1 MRSKLLKGVTKQV
14 VTDTLSMAWPSVLE
28 FVFLQLISMID
39 SVMVAGLGKAAVA
52 AIGLTNQ
59 AMFIRLIPCTAGNI
73 ALAAMVAR
81 RRGENNR
88 EAANRILITGIAFQL
103 VVGAVISILFFVFAD
118 GIVRF
123 CGSNA
128 DTHEYG
134 VTYLR
139 TFALATCLTVIQTG
153 ICAAQRGA
161 GKTKISLLVH
171 IVSSLVNV
179 TFNYLLI
186 EGRFGFP
193 RLEIFGAA
201 LASVIGIFTSSVVG
215 VLTLFGKDH
224 FLSLSFIIKNR
235 IKPAFSTLKRIL
247 RLMVGSLIEQSL
259 TRAGF
264 LLAVMMIARL
274 GTDELAAHQAVMNVA
289 GLVTAT
295 ANGLQGALVALIGRA
310 FGQHDFEK
318 AGGHIK
324 VTRIIG
330 IIFSVLVSLVFIF
343 LGRNILS
350 IYFKDAVKDAAVI
363 EIGMKLMY
371 LAAIL
376 VFFMMQSVIGM
387 GCLHGAGD
395 TMFSALV
402 GVTCVLVIRNVI
414 GYVCGIVLDWPF
426 TGIMGVWFGLI
437 ADHFSRTVITTVR
450 MRGKKWIKLNI

>member
-1 MRSKLLKGVTKQV
+1 MRNKLFKGVTKQT

-28 FVFLQLISMID
+28 FVFLQLVSMID
-39 SVMVAGLGKAAVA
+39 SVMVAGLGKSAVA

-59 AMFIRLIPCTAGNI
+59 AMFIRLIPATAGNI

-88 EAANRILITGIAFQL
+88 EAANRILVTGLTFQII
-103 VVGAVISILFFVFAD
+103 VGAVISAVFFIFAD
-118 GIVRF
+118 GIVKF

-128 DTHEYG
+128 DTHAYA

-139 TFALATCLTVIQTG
+139 TFAVATCLTVIQTG

-161 GKTKISLLVH
+161 GKTKISLVVH

-186 EGRFGFP
+186 EGHLGFP

-201 LASVIGIFTSSVVG
+201 LASTFGLFASAVVG
-215 VLTLFGKDH
+215 VLSLLKKDN
-224 FLSLSFIIKNR
+224 FLSLPFILKNR
-235 IKPAFSTLKRIL
+235 IKPAFNTLKRIL

-264 LLAVMMIARL
+264 LLTVMMIARL

-289 GLVTAT
+289 GLVTST

-318 AGGHIK
+318 AHGYIK
-324 VTRIIG
+324 VTRMIG
-330 IIFSVLVSLVFIF
+330 IIFSVIVSLVFIF
-343 LGRNILS
+343 LGRSILL
-350 IYFKDAVKDAAVI
+350 IYFKETETNVL
-363 EIGMKLMY
+363 EIGMALMY
-371 LAAIL
+371 MAAIL
-376 VFFMMQSVIGM
+376 VFFTMQSVIGM

-402 GVTCVLVIRNVI
+402 GVICVLVIRNVI
-414 GYVCGIVLDWPF
+414 AYLFGIVIDWPL
-426 TGIMGVWFGLI
+426 TGIVGVWCGLI
-437 ADHFSRTVITTVR
+437 ADHLARTIITTIR
-450 MRGKKWIKLNI
+450 MRGKKWIKMNV

>member
-1 MRSKLLKGVTKQV
+1 MRNKLLKGITKQT

-39 SVMVAGLGKAAVA
+39 SVMVAGLGKSAVA

-59 AMFIRLIPCTAGNI
+59 AMFIRLIPTTAGNI

-81 RRGENNR
+81 RRGENNQ
-88 EAANRILITGIAFQL
+88 EAANRILVTALSFNLL
-103 VVGAVISILFFVFAD
+103 VSAVISTVFFIFAE

-128 DTHEYG
+128 DTHEYA

-139 TFALATCLTVIQTG
+139 TFACATCLTTLQTG

-161 GKTKISLLVH
+161 GKTKISLVVH

-186 EGRFGFP
+186 EGHLGFP

-201 LASVIGIFTSSVVG
+201 LASVFGLFTSSVVG
-215 VLTLFGKDH
+215 VISLFKKDS
-224 FLSLSFIIKNR
+224 FLSLPYIIKNR
-235 IKPAFSTLKRIL
+235 IKPAFATLKRIL
-247 RLMVGSLIEQSL
+247 KLMVGSLIEQSL

-264 LLAVMMIARL
+264 LLTVMMIARL

-289 GLVTAT
+289 GLVTST

-318 AGGHIK
+318 AGGYIK
-324 VTRIIG
+324 VTRAIG

-343 LGRNILS
+343 LGRNILL
-350 IYFKDAVKDAAVI
+350 IYFKETETAVL
-363 EIGMKLMY
+363 EIGMGLMY
-371 LAAIL
+371 MAAVL
-376 VFFMMQSVIGM
+376 VFFTMQSVIGM

-402 GVTCVLVIRNVI
+402 GVVCVLVIRNI
-414 GYVCGIVLDWPF
+414 IAYFFGIVIDWPL
-426 TGIMGVWFGLI
+426 TGIMGVWCGLI
-437 ADHFSRTVITTVR
+437 ADHLARTIITSVR
-450 MRGKKWIKLNI
+450 MRGNKWIKMGI

>member
-1 MRSKLLKGVTKQV
+1 MRSKLFKGVTKQV

-59 AMFIRLIPCTAGNI
+59 AMFIRLIPTTAGNI

-81 RRGENNR
+81 RRGENNK
-88 EAANRILITGIAFQL
+88 EAANRILVTALTFNL
-103 VVGAVISILFFVFAD
+103 AVSAVISLLFFIFAHE
-118 GIVRF
+118 IVRF

-128 DTHEYG
+128 DTHQYA

-139 TFALATCLTVIQTG
+139 TFAVATCLTTLQTG

-161 GKTKISLLVH
+161 GKTKISLVVH

-186 EGRFGFP
+186 EGHLGFP

-201 LASVIGIFTSSVVG
+201 LASAIGLFTSATVG
-215 VLTLFGKDH
+215 VLSLLKKDN
-224 FLSLSFIIKNR
+224 FLSLPFIIRNR

-247 RLMVGSLIEQSL
+247 QLMVGSLIEQSL

-264 LLAVMMIARL
+264 LLTVMMIARL

-295 ANGLQGALVALIGRA
+295 GNGLQGALVALIGRA

-318 AGGHIK
+318 ARGHIT
-324 VTRIIG
+324 VTRTIG
-330 IIFSVLVSLVFIF
+330 IIFSVVVSLVFIF
-343 LGRNILS
+343 LGKNILL
-350 IYFKDAVKDAAVI
+350 IYFKETETKVI
-363 EIGMKLMY
+363 EIGMGLMY

-376 VFFMMQSVIGM
+376 VFFTMQSIIGM

-402 GVTCVLVIRNVI
+402 GVTCVLVIRNVV
-414 GYVCGIVLDWPF
+414 GYVCGIALDWAF

-437 ADHFSRTVITTVR
+437 ADHFSRTVITTIR
-450 MRGKKWIKLNI
+450 MRGKKWIKMNI

>member
-1 MRSKLLKGVTKQV
+1 MRSKLFKGVTKQV

-59 AMFIRLIPCTAGNI
+59 AMFIRLIPTTAGNI

-81 RRGENNR
+81 RRGENNK
-88 EAANRILITGIAFQL
+88 EAANRILVTALSFNL
-103 VVGAVISILFFVFAD
+103 AVSAVISLLFFIFAHE
-118 GIVRF
+118 IVRF

-128 DTHEYG
+128 DTHQYA

-139 TFALATCLTVIQTG
+139 TFAVATCLTTLQTG

-161 GKTKISLLVH
+161 GKTKISLVVH

-186 EGRFGFP
+186 EGHLGFP

-201 LASVIGIFTSSVVG
+201 LASAIGLFTSATVG
-215 VLTLFGKDH
+215 VLSLLKKDN
-224 FLSLSFIIKNR
+224 FLSLPFIIRNR

-247 RLMVGSLIEQSL
+247 QLMVGSLIEQSL

-264 LLAVMMIARL
+264 LLTVMMIARL

-295 ANGLQGALVALIGRA
+295 GNGLQGALVALIGRA

-318 AGGHIK
+318 ARGHIT
-324 VTRIIG
+324 VTRTIG
-330 IIFSVLVSLVFIF
+330 IIFSVVVSLVFIF
-343 LGRNILS
+343 LGKNILL
-350 IYFKDAVKDAAVI
+350 IYFKETETNVI
-363 EIGMKLMY
+363 EIGMGLMY

-376 VFFMMQSVIGM
+376 VFFTMQSIIGM

-402 GVTCVLVIRNVI
+402 GVTCVLVIRNVV
-414 GYVCGIVLDWPF
+414 GYVCGIALDWAF

-437 ADHFSRTVITTVR
+437 ADHFSRTVITTIR
-450 MRGKKWIKLNI
+450 MRGKKWIKMNI